1 MGVLTI
7 VGLGP
12 GDASLLTVEARDA
25 LAGAGEVWLR
35 TARHPTVTGLPAG
48 PRYASFDGVY
58 DALESFE
65 AVYEAI
71 VARVLKL
78 AERPDGVIYAV
89 PGHPLFGEATV
100 RALVLRAPGAGVRVR
115 VVAGISFVDAAA
127 VALGIDP
134 LAEGLLLLD
143 ALALGGH
150 RRLLVPERPTL
161 IAQVYDRRTATQAKL
176 ALLEV
181 YPPEHMVRVVQA
193 GGTEAETVNDVALAE
208 LDRSDRFDHLAT
220 LYVPPLSLPADV
232 RSFEGVRAIIA
243 QLRAPDGG
251 CPWDLEQTH
260 ETLKRFLLEE
270 AYEALDALDDGEPRR
285 IAEELGDLLMQ
296 VVLHAQVAED
306 DGEFVIEDVLGAIGA
321 KLVRRHPHVFGDTA
335 VSGAADVIRN
345 WDALKKEERGEQP
358 LLDAVPKALPALAQ
372 AQAVQSRA
380 TKAGLADIESGSL
393 AESVAAAESAG
404 FTADALGDLLFAI
417 VAHARAH
424 DVDAEEALRLAV
436 RRFRSQVEDAE
447 HAAAGEA

>member
-1 MGVLTI
+1 
-7 VGLGP
+7 
-12 GDASLLTVEARDA
+12 A
-25 LAGAGEVWLR
+25 
-35 TARHPTVTGLPAG
+35 
-48 PRYASFDGVY
+48 VY
-58 DALESFE
+58 D
-65 AVYEAI
+65 AI
-71 VARVLKL
+71 VARVLEL
-78 AERPDGVIYAV
+78 AERPEGVLYAV
-89 PGHPLFGEATV
+89 PGHPMFGEATV
-100 RALVLRAPGAGVRVR
+100 RALLARAASAGVRVS
-115 VVAGISFVDAAA
+115 VIAGVSFVDAAA
-127 VALGIDP
+127 VALGFDP

-181 YPPEHMVRVVQA
+181 YPPEHLVRVVA
-193 GGTEAETVNDVALAE
+193 ASGTASAAVDDVALAE

-243 QLRAPDGG
+243 QLRAPEGG

-270 AYEALDALDDGEPRR
+270 AYEALDALDDGEPHRV
-285 IAEELGDLLMQ
+285 AEELGDLLMQ

-335 VSGAADVIRN
+335 VSGADDVIRN

-380 TKAGLADIESGSL
+380 TKAGLAHVDPAPL
-393 AESVAAAESAG
+393 ANAVAAAEAAG

-424 DVDAEEALRLAV
+424 DVDAEEALRLSV
-436 RRFRSQVEDAE
+436 RRFRAQVADAE
-447 HAAAGEA
+447 RASNAGEA